1 MHHRLRSSHARAAL
15 VILCSTAAS
24 CGGDPPGGDTEA
36 ASSGSAGTSSGTS
49 SASTLE
55 PTTAGASSTGSPTG
69 PDETT
74 APPVTSSSGGATD
87 PSTGPPE
94 GTGSGEDDTGTGRPA
109 CAKNVVVMGYWPPT
123 NEMLRPWSTNPLQNP
138 DGWQGADWG
147 GYGYDVYSFFPEF
160 PPDGDPTN
168 DQIGEPGAVGSP
180 DFDLRVDYQATTAD
194 FWRIVDEYQPIL
206 LVTTSRGG
214 EIGWEVEA
222 LEGGHGMMN
231 MGDPSKDW
239 ASDKS
244 GQVQLPTMDTVE
256 PRTWDAISMYRKGM
270 TLPSQLPMD
279 AIVDA
284 AAALGLTSVQID
296 QGTSGNFL
304 SGFLALHGLYY
315 NQLAPHNLAAGH
327 IHVGIDLP
335 VADASALIDA
345 TLHAVLQQHPA
356 DAAACP

>member
-1 MHHRLRSSHARAAL
+1 MPHHLCSSPRARAAL
-15 VILCSTAAS
+15 VILCSTLTAR

-36 ASSGSAGTSSGTS
+36 ASSGSAGSSSGTS
-49 SASTLE
+49 SASSLE

-74 APPVTSSSGGATD
+74 GAPVTSSATD
-87 PSTGPPE
+87 PTTAAPDDTTADSA
-94 GTGSGEDDTGTGRPA
+94 DDTGTGRPA

-138 DGWQGADWG
+138 DGWQGEDWG

-256 PRTWDAISMYRKGM
+256 PRTWDAISMYRKGV